1 MLTQFSHKSNHCC
14 CIFRTFGPVLS
25 QFSRKMDH
33 CCCSFRTWGGQCC
46 CIFRTFGPVLS
57 QFSRKMDHCC
67 CSFRTWGGQCCCIF
81 RTCENCNNTGGTSLV
96 AIFAQPGL
104 RENCDKT
111 GPPSVVAIFARAK
124 NATTLAP
131 PCAKTATTMVHFAR
145 KLQQHW
151 WTSLVAVF
159 ARAKIAATLVDQC
172 CCSFRT
178 TRVCVKIAKHWW
190 TSHIRG
196 AGGTILDA
204 FFTHPRAGRDH
215 S

>member
-1 MLTQFSHKSNHCC
+1 MLTQFSHKSNQCC
-14 CIFRTFGPVLS
+14 CTFRAFGPVLTH
-25 QFSRKMDH
+25 FSRKMD
-33 CCCSFRTWGGQCC
+33 Q
-46 CIFRTFGPVLS
+46 
-57 QFSRKMDHCC
+57 CC

-81 RTCENCNNTGGTSLV
+81 RTCENCNNTGGTSVV

-145 KLQQHW
+145 KLRQHW

-178 TRVCVKIAKHWW
+178 TRVCAKIAKHWW
-190 TSHIRG
+190 TSLVAVFAQILRENCDNTGGPVLSHFSHIRG
-196 AGGTILDA
+196 WG
-204 FFTHPRAGRDH
+204 DH

>member
-1 MLTQFSHKSNHCC
+1 MLTQFSHKSNH
-14 CIFRTFGPVLS
+14 
-25 QFSRKMDH
+25 
-33 CCCSFRTWGGQCC
+33 CC

-124 NATTLAP
+124 NATTLTP

-159 ARAKIAATLVDQC
+159 TRAKIAATLVDQSC
-172 CCSFRT
+172 CNFHT

-190 TSHIRG
+190 TSLVAVFALRGLGGPFLTHFSHIRG
-196 AGGTILDA
+196 LG
-204 FFTHPRAGRDH
+204 DH